1 MPRTISEQDKF
12 ELQQNFRRY
21 LKYQDQYDSAFSTL
35 KQSRA
40 SRVWL
45 AGLATLLISFGSEF
59 FLGASAAL
67 FGVYFYR
74 IATAW
79 YSSFQ
84 VDEGREEVLRWFSS
98 KGLKFEGRILYFR
111 DDQKLENPV
120 DPFSDEVYA

>member
-1 MPRTISEQDKF
+1 MPRTISELDKF

-21 LKYQDQYDSAFSTL
+21 LKYQDQYDAAFHSL

-84 VDEGREEVLRWFSS
+84 IDEGREEVLRWFSS

-111 DDQKLENPV
+111 DDQKLERPV
-120 DPFSDEVYA
+120 DPFSEEVYA